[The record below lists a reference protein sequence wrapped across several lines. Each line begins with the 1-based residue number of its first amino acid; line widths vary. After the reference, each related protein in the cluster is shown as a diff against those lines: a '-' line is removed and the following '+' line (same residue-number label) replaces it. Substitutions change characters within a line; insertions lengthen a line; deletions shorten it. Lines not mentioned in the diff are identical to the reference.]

1 MEPVGTARSLDL
13 SAACGERGRDILARC
28 VAALRQ
34 AVPVEEVWLF
44 GSCARGNAA
53 SESDLDLL
61 VVLRDDHGLARP
73 NLECY
78 RAIRRLYSGIPAD
91 VLAISSTQW
100 QRERASPLGLFDDV
114 CREGIRLC
122 GDRCQEPRE
131 LL

>member
-1 MEPVGTARSLDL
+1 MEPVGTTRSLDL
-13 SAACGERGRDILARC
+13 SAVYGEQGRDILARC

-44 GSCARGNAA
+44 GSCARGSAT

-61 VVLRDDHGLARP
+61 VVLREDHGLARP

-78 RAIRRLYSGIPAD
+78 RAVRRLRSGIPAD

-100 QRERASPLGLFDDV
+100 QREQRDPFGLFDDV
-114 CREGIRLC
+114 CREGVRLY
-122 GDRCQEPRE
+122 GDRCQEP
-131 LL
+131 